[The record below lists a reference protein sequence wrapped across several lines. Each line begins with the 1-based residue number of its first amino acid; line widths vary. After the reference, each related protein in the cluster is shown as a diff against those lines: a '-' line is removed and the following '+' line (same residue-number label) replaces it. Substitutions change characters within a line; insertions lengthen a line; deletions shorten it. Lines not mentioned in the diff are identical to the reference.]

1 MATRRKSGTTD
12 RRNRE
17 PEIVDAAVRVF
28 HDKGY
33 LAASLQD
40 VADIVGVLK
49 GSLYHYIDSKE
60 DLLYRICAHSHER
73 ASEIMRAAVEASDD
87 PLEQLRTYLTDI
99 GAWYLHNIERVSIYF
114 NEGRWLTGE
123 RLEKVRD
130 ERREF
135 QGFLR
140 GLIEKAAQQGEIAPH
155 VEPRLATHLI
165 LGSLNNVSTWYRP
178 DGLYAPTEI
187 VEAFT
192 QMALA
197 SLTGES
203 PSPRTKQPARGRARA
218 K

>member
-1 MATRRKSGTTD
+1 MAARRKSAPND

-17 PEIVDAAVRVF
+17 PEIIDAAIRVF
-28 HDKGY
+28 HEKGY

-40 VADIVGVLK
+40 VADIVGMLK

-60 DLLYRICAHSHER
+60 DLLYRICAQSHER
-73 ASEIMRAAVEASDD
+73 SSEIMQDAIRSAAD
-87 PLEQLRTYLTDI
+87 PLEQLHQYLTDI
-99 GAWYLHNIERVSIYF
+99 GTWYVQNIERVSIYF

-140 GLIEKAAQQGEIAPH
+140 ELIEKAAAHGEIARH
-155 VEPRLATHLI
+155 VEPRVATLLI
-165 LGSLNNVSTWYRP
+165 LGMLNNVSTWYRP
-178 DGLYAPTEI
+178 DGLYAPKE
-187 VEAFT
+187 VVAAFT
-192 QMALA
+192 DMALA

-203 PSPRTKQPARGRARA
+203 PFHASSPAKSGRGR